1 MIIRKETPSDIEV
14 ITEITKL
21 AFENHPHSRNT
32 EQFIINAL
40 RAANALTISLVAEID
55 GKLVGHIAFSPVTI
69 WVPILPKGR
78 KMGSPSDGSKN
89 WYGLGPVSIR
99 PACQKQGIGTKLVN
113 EGLNLL
119 KDLGAEGCVVVGDP
133 KYYIRFGFKSP
144 NELKH
149 EGVPQENFLALPFCS
164 RMPKGTVQF
173 HRAFSATR

>member
-1 MIIRKETPSDIEV
+1 MIIRKETRADIEV

-21 AFENHPHSRNT
+21 AFENHPYSRNT
-32 EQFIINAL
+32 EQFIIDAL

-55 GKLVGHIAFSPVTI
+55 GKLVGHIAFSPVTF
-69 WVPILPKGR
+69 
-78 KMGSPSDGSKN
+78 SDGSKN
-89 WYGLGPVSIR
+89 WYGLGPISIR

-119 KDLGAEGCVVVGDP
+119 KDLGAEGCVLVGDP

-149 EGVPQENFLALPFCS
+149 EGAPQENFLALPFCN
-164 RMPKGTVQF
+164 RIPKGTVQF
-173 HRAFSATR
+173 HRAFSATK

>member
-1 MIIRKETPSDIEV
+1 MIIRKETKLDVGAISN
-14 ITEITKL
+14 ITKL
-21 AFENHPHSRNT
+21 AFENHPYSNNT

-55 GKLVGHIAFSPVTI
+55 GKLVGHIAFSPVTF
-69 WVPILPKGR
+69 
-78 KMGSPSDGSKN
+78 SDGSKN
-89 WYGLGPVSIR
+89 WYDLGPISIR

-119 KDLGAEGCVVVGDP
+119 KDLGAEGCVLVGDP

-149 EGVPQENFLALPFCS
+149 ESVPQENFLALPFYN
-164 RMPKGTVQF
+164 RIPKGTVQF
-173 HRAFSATR
+173 RRAFSATK

>member
-1 MIIRKETPSDIEV
+1 MLFARLNGKCQMIIRKETQADIEV

-21 AFENHPHSRNT
+21 VFENHPYSRNT

-55 GKLVGHIAFSPVTI
+55 GKLVGHIAFSPVTF
-69 WVPILPKGR
+69 
-78 KMGSPSDGSKN
+78 SDGSKN
-89 WYGLGPVSIR
+89 WYGLGPISIR

-119 KDLGAEGCVVVGDP
+119 KDLGAEGCVLVGDP

-149 EGVPQENFLALPFCS
+149 EGVPQENFLALPFCN
-164 RMPKGTVQF
+164 RIPKGTVQF
-173 HRAFSATR
+173 HRAFSATK

>member
-1 MIIRKETPSDIEV
+1 MIIRKETQADIEV

-21 AFENHPHSRNT
+21 AFENHPYSRNT

-40 RAANALTISLVAEID
+40 QAANALTISLVAEID
-55 GKLVGHIAFSPVTI
+55 GKLVGHIAFSPVTF
-69 WVPILPKGR
+69 
-78 KMGSPSDGSKN
+78 SDGSKN
-89 WYGLGPVSIR
+89 WYGLGPISIR

-119 KDLGAEGCVVVGDP
+119 KDLGAEGCVLVGDP

-149 EGVPQENFLALPFCS
+149 EGVPQENFLALPFYN
-164 RMPKGTVQF
+164 RIPKGTVQF
-173 HRAFSATR
+173 HRAFSATK

>member
-1 MIIRKETPSDIEV
+1 MFFARLTGKCQMIIRKETQADIEV

-21 AFENHPHSRNT
+21 AFENHPYSRNT

-55 GKLVGHIAFSPVTI
+55 GKLVGHIAFSPVTF
-69 WVPILPKGR
+69 
-78 KMGSPSDGSKN
+78 SDGSKN
-89 WYGLGPVSIR
+89 WYGLGPISIR

-119 KDLGAEGCVVVGDP
+119 KDLGAEGCVLVGDP

-149 EGVPQENFLALPFCS
+149 EGVPQENFLALPFCN
-164 RMPKGTVQF
+164 RIPKGTVQF
-173 HRAFSATR
+173 HRAFSATK